1 MLGLSGQPGSE
12 DGKSLE
18 PMENHGLQA
27 MSIGFLID
35 EETPMIWRGPMV
47 TQALEQL
54 LTDTNGVNLII

>member
-1 MLGLSGQPGSE
+1 
-12 DGKSLE
+12 
-18 PMENHGLQA
+18 

-54 LTDTNGVNLII
+54 LKDTNWQDVDYRLSTCRRVPATLNSRSRRRCR